1 MRWWEIGGLVLA
13 VVGVLSTIYY
23 GIKGPASSRSKSKD
37 QRQRVG
43 KSGIGIQSGR
53 DTKLK

>member
-1 MRWWEIGGLVLA
+1 MA
-13 VVGVLSTIYY
+13 VVGVLATIYY

-37 QRQRVG
+37 QRQKVG
-43 KSGIGIQSGR
+43 KGGIGIQSGR